1 MASITASG
9 IGSGL
14 DVNGIVSQLMSLE
27 RRPLN
32 NLNAIGARLTSQ
44 LSAYGQL
51 KSGLA
56 TFQSAMKGLS
66 SADKFQA
73 FSASTSNA
81 DVFTATVDKTAAVA
95 KHSIEVLSLAQA
107 HKLTSGKA
115 GAPSHANSST
125 SIGATGILEL
135 TQNADGTPRT
145 FQISIDG
152 SNNTLGGVRDAINNA
167 TTNTG
172 VRASIVNTGTESKLV
187 LSSNDTGLS
196 NNITIGA
203 GTSAAVSTALGF
215 ETLVGNS
222 AADARVKIDGVTIA
236 SSSNVVST
244 ALQGVALTLKKTGAV
259 ETLDVAR
266 DITTVNTSVQ
276 KFVDA
281 YNDIRK
287 VIKTLGAND
296 ATLDGESVLK
306 GIDRKIQSVF
316 NTSAVGLTK
325 SHVTEIGI
333 NTDPKTGDISLNT
346 TKLGVA
352 LAANYSAVAEL
363 FSHSTQGFAVRFEAT
378 VRDMV
383 SATGLIETRKEGIN
397 SRISGI
403 NKSRSDFEYRLIQ
416 KESTLRAQFTS
427 LDGLVSKLQTTGSF
441 LTQQLSRLPG

>member
-1 MASITASG
+1 MASLTASG

-27 RRPLN
+27 RRPLD
-32 NLNAIGARLTSQ
+32 NLNALGTKLTSQ

-56 TFQSAMKGLS
+56 TFQTAMKGLS
-66 SADKFQA
+66 SADKFQV
-73 FSASTSNA
+73 FSATTSNK
-81 DVFTATVDKTAAVA
+81 DVFTATADKTAGIT

-107 HKLTSGKA
+107 QKLTSGMS
-115 GAPSHANSST
+115 GAPSYANAST
-125 SIGATGILEL
+125 SIGVTGMLEI
-135 TQNADGTPRT
+135 TQDAGGTPRT
-145 FQISIDG
+145 FQIPIDG
-152 SNNTLGGVRDAINNA
+152 SNDTLGGIRDAINNS

-187 LSSNDTGLS
+187 LSSKDTGLS
-196 NNITIGA
+196 NEITIGA

-215 ETLVGNS
+215 ETLAGNA
-222 AADARVKIDGVTIA
+222 AADAHVKIDGVLIS
-236 SSSNVVST
+236 SSSNVIST
-244 ALQGVALTLKKTGAV
+244 ALQGVALTLKSTGPV
-259 ETLDVAR
+259 ETLDVTR
-266 DITTVNTSVQ
+266 DITAVNTSVQ

-296 ATLDGESVLK
+296 ATLGGESVLK
-306 GIDRKIQSVF
+306 GIDRKIQSIF

-325 SHVTEIGI
+325 KHVSEIGI
-333 NTDPKTGDISLNT
+333 KTDPKTGDISLDS

-352 LAANYSAVAEL
+352 LADNYSAVAEI
-363 FSHSTQGFAVRFEAT
+363 FSDSTQGFAVRFEA
-378 VRDMV
+378 VARDMI

-403 NKSRSDFEYRLIQ
+403 DKSRVTFEYRLTQ
-416 KESTLRAQFTS
+416 RESMFRSQFS
-427 LDGLVSKLQTTGSF
+427 LLDGLISKLQTTGSF
-441 LTQQLSRLPG
+441 LTQQLASLPG